1 MNYKPYFGVQSFSF
15 GLQNDQL
22 RGDFILQHL
31 IYNFFYAS
39 RDLFPLSWYGR
50 GFQEKLSSFLN
61 ALRLCV
67 PTFLNIVTI
76 TILIVTVSIVSA
88 LYFGSMSW
96 LRSYVEEDQMART
109 IHISSLTSRDG
120 DIFNDD
126 KLQKLSDIQDVQGH
140 SLTEGVHGWN
150 DVALWFFNQK
160 GVEDKAGYSEGRTVD
175 RYDLLL
181 TTLPTQK
188 KQEKLFEGEG
198 IGQIIVT
205 KTLLRTL
212 GYIEE
217 KQEKKT
223 LQTHS
228 SNELSWWEQ
237 ILIWLGWRSVSPEP
251 VQVPTQQF
259 NYPEQLIIKYAE
271 DEETGQALKAPVQVV
286 GVMES
291 TYNANLFFIT
301 EDFYRALQD
310 RQWDPIPRYQRFNF
324 GPLTAIDETKQSIE
338 QPNAQNFLSMWG
350 LQAEVKNRAGT
361 EQWLIIDLAEG
372 GRNETQWQDLLSYF
386 LEPIQK
392 VNPNAGFEFTRRLEP
407 QFKQRDNLEKR
418 YVNAT
423 VYVKRLEDVPAVVDQ
438 IEAQGYWVT
447 NDAEALARMFLQI
460 SSFGGGILGG
470 IALIVAALSAIS
482 IGLSILQS
490 IQRKIP
496 EIAILKAFGSS
507 NLKIIF
513 IYNIEVFVLWLI
525 ALLIGGA
532 ISFQIADL
540 VNQQILALFEVQSIV
555 SSGTQIQ
562 LVALSPQLFLTISL
576 IAWLLVTVVALL
588 ASRAALRLNPAQAL
602 SMHR

>member
-1 MNYKPYFGVQSFSF
+1 ME
-15 GLQNDQL
+15 
-22 RGDFILQHL
+22 HL
-31 IYNFFYAS
+31 MYNFFYAS

-88 LYFGSMSW
+88 LYFGSMEW

-120 DIFNDD
+120 EIFNDK
-126 KLQKLSDIQDVQGH
+126 KLNKLSAIQDVQGH
-140 SLTEGVHGWN
+140 PLTESVHGWN
-150 DVALWFFNQK
+150 DVALWYYNQK
-160 GVEDKAGYSEGRTVD
+160 GMEDSAGYSEGRTVD
-175 RYDLLL
+175 IDDLLL
-181 TTLPTQK
+181 TTLPTQSN
-188 KQEKLFEGEG
+188 QQTLFTGDG
-198 IGQIIVT
+198 VGQLIVT

-212 GYIEE
+212 GYIEAE
-217 KQEKKT
+217 KAAHKNTPTPEQIDADQKEQSWWHR
-223 LQTHS
+223 L
-228 SNELSWWEQ
+228 LSWLGFSSASDETVQQQTAEQ
-237 ILIWLGWRSVSPEP
+237 SV
-251 VQVPTQQF
+251 
-259 NYPEQLIIKYAE
+259 NYPKQLMIKYAE
-271 DEETGQALKAPVQVV
+271 DEETGQALKAPVNIVA
-286 GVMES
+286 VMET

-310 RQWDPIPRYQRFNF
+310 QQWDPIPRYQRLNF
-324 GPLTAIDETKQSIE
+324 GPLIAVDQTKQHIG
-338 QPNAQNFLSMWG
+338 QPNAQNFLNMWG
-350 LQAEVKNRAGT
+350 LQAAVKNRAGT
-361 EQWLIIDLAEG
+361 EQWLTLDLSEG
-372 GRNETQWQDLLSYF
+372 GKDQQQWQDLLRYF
-386 LEPIQK
+386 LAPIQTA
-392 VNPNAGFEFTRRLEP
+392 NPNASFEFTRRLEP
-407 QFKQRDNLEKR
+407 NFNQRESLEKR

-423 VYVKRLEDVPAVVDQ
+423 VYVKRLEEVPAVVEQ

-507 NLKIIF
+507 NRKILF
-513 IYNIEVFVLWLI
+513 IYNLEVFVLWLI
-525 ALLIGGA
+525 ALLIGGV

-540 VNQQILALFEVQSIV
+540 VNQQILALFEVQSLV
-555 SSGTQIQ
+555 SDGAQLQ
-562 LVALSPQLFLTISL
+562 LVALSPQLFLFISL
-576 IAWLLVTVVALL
+576 SAWLLVTVVALL
-588 ASRAALRLNPAQAL
+588 ASRAALRLNPADAL